1 MKNLFSKLPGMRK
14 LAHIAGRLST
24 GTCVLA
30 LCLAQI
36 TRAQTNY
43 SNPLV
48 SIANDPHAISYFCS
62 QYNMVTGN
70 GDSMIYRSSPDLVH
84 WSGPTTILTFSGYD
98 VWVGHQIQDPTNGT
112 IWMYYTVINTS
123 TSIESIGL
131 AYASAAN
138 STSWTITSF
147 SIVNG
152 IDPYFFRDTDG
163 SMYLYYK
170 NDQSNKSIWVQKLS
184 SYTAK
189 SGSPLELVSPAQS
202 WETNCPSP
210 HGYATVEGP
219 AVMKISGKYFMLFSG
234 GAFDQPCYG
243 IGYASS
249 SSPTGPFTQSTANP
263 MMIVDTSPGWS
274 VGAPSIVTDGDNN
287 PWVTYR
293 TWATP
298 GTGTRQVCIEPLDI
312 SSAASGTL
320 RCTPTIDVSQTAPAG
335 VDDFDH
341 DGIPDAVYYDTATT
355 DWNIRHSSDGSTNSF
370 QLGSASLKPI
380 LGGMAGSDFN
390 QDGILDAVMYDPSTF
405 KWYVR
410 NGKNGSL
417 IYDALVF
424 GTNGCI
430 PLLGDFDGDSIPDFV
445 YVDTNS
451 WNWHV
456 RYSNGGSTHSFQF
469 GGAGNIA
476 LMGPTWPGQVT
487 PSAVVFAPNTDK
499 WYVRDMNRGTMI
511 TDALVFG
518 TNGCIPLVGGDFD
531 GDGIPDFVYI
541 DTNSF
546 TWFVRNS
553 SDGSTNSFQFGQS
566 GDIPMLGGSY
576 SPSTTS
582 VPNAIVYRP
591 SNQTW
596 YVQNGPTFQ
605 FGSSTAIP
613 VH

>member
-1 MKNLFSKLPGMRK
+1 MKNLFSKLPGLRK
-14 LAHIAGRLST
+14 LAHIAGRLSI

-48 SIANDPHAISYFCS
+48 SIANDPHGISYFCS

-70 GDSMIYRSSPDLVH
+70 GGSMIYRSSQDLVH
-84 WSGPTTILTFSGYD
+84 WSGPTTILTLSGYNF
-98 VWVGHQIQDPTNGT
+98 WVGHQIQDPTNGT

-123 TSIESIGL
+123 TSVESIGL

-152 IDPYFFRDTDG
+152 IDPYFFRDADG

-170 NDQSNKSIWVQKLS
+170 DDQSDKSIWVQKLS

-189 SGSPLELVSPAQS
+189 SGSPIELVSPGS
-202 WETNCPSP
+202 GWESCGS
-210 HGYATVEGP
+210 YATCEGP
-219 AVMKISGKYFMLFSG
+219 AVKKISGKYFMLYAGGNFSES
-234 GAFDQPCYG
+234 CYS
-243 IGYASS
+243 IGYAYS
-249 SSPTGPFTQSTANP
+249 SSPTGPFTKGANNP
-263 MMIVDTSPGWS
+263 IMSVSTSPGWS
-274 VGAPSIVTDGDNN
+274 IGAPSIVTDGNNN

-298 GTGTRQVCIEPLDI
+298 GTGTRQVCIEPLEI

-320 RCTPTIDVSQTAPAG
+320 SCTPKINVSQTAPAG

-355 DWNIRHSSDGSTNSF
+355 KWNIRHSADGLTNSF
-370 QLGSASLKPI
+370 QLGSATMKPL
-380 LGGMAGSDFN
+380 LGGLAGSDFN
-390 QDGILDAVMYDPSTF
+390 QDGVLDTIMYDPSTF

-410 NGKNGSL
+410 NGANGAL

-430 PLLGDFDGDSIPDFV
+430 PLLGDFDGDSIPDFI

-451 WNWHV
+451 FNWHA
-456 RYSNGGSTHSFQF
+456 RYSNGGSTHTFQF
-469 GGAGNIA
+469 GARGDIPMMGA
-476 LMGPTWPGQVT
+476 TWPGQQT
-487 PSAVVFAPNTDK
+487 PSAVVFRPSNK
-499 WYVRDMNRGTMI
+499 SWYVRDMNNGNMI
-511 TDALVFG
+511 TDALAFG

-553 SDGSTNSFQFGQS
+553 SDGSTNSFQFGQA

-576 SPSTTS
+576 TPSTTS
-582 VPNAIVYRP
+582 YPSPTVYRP

-596 YVQNGPTFQ
+596 YVFDGPTFQ
-605 FGSSTAIP
+605 FGSATAIP